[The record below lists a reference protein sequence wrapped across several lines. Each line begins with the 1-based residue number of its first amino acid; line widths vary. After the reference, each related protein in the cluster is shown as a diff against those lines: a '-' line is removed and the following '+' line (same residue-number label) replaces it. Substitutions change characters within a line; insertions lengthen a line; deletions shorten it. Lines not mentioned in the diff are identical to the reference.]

1 MEKLRM
7 SIPYTQKELHSI
19 LSSCVKASGLR
30 EAYVE
35 MITTRG
41 LPEPGSRDPRTCT
54 NQFFAFAIPFIWITK
69 PQNGLHLIVSERQRI
84 PPESVDPVIKNY
96 HWLDFVMGQYE
107 AFERGGE
114 TTVLIDSK
122 GNIKEGPGFNIFS
135 IKGSFLKTPATGV
148 LQGITRK
155 TVLELATE
163 NGFKVIHGNLTP
175 EEARSS
181 DEVFATSTAG
191 GIIPITKIDDQIIN
205 GGIIGPITKT
215 LHDGYWKLH
224 HEPIYSAAINY

>member
-1 MEKLRM
+1 MIAFVIYDKKNKKIFAARDRVGIKPFYYGRQNEEFYFGSEIKALISGGFKKEASHEAIYDFLRW
-7 SIPYTQKELHSI
+7 
-19 LSSCVKASGLR
+19 GLIDHC
-30 EAYVE
+30 EQTFFKNVFS
-35 MITTRG
+35 
-41 LPEPGSRDPRTCT
+41 LKPGHFL
-54 NQFFAFAIPFIWITK
+54 N
-69 PQNGLHLIVSERQRI
+69 
-84 PPESVDPVIKNY
+84 
-96 HWLDFVMGQYE
+96 
-107 AFERGGE
+107 
-114 TTVLIDSK
+114 IDSK

-135 IKGSFLKTPATGV
+135 IKNSFLKTPARGV

-163 NGFKVIHGNLTP
+163 IGFKVIHGNLTP

-224 HEPIYSAAINY
+224 HEPIYSEAINY